1 MVSWNLIKIIII
13 DFYCALDDWLLEDE
27 KYILDELNG
36 DCVCYLV
43 DIMEYLMKGDEYQ
56 RRVVEEMFPEDPDVA
71 KVMLK
76 QVFAHS
82 QYKREVQ

>member
-1 MVSWNLIKIIII
+1 M
-13 DFYCALDDWLLEDE
+13 
-27 KYILDELNG
+27 DELNG

-43 DIMEYLMKGDEYQ
+43 DIMEYLMKGDEDQ

-82 QYKREVQ
+82 QYKRGSIMYCRTSILHIEVTVNDGLIYPLYIRVP